1 MPAAVIVRQQVD
13 FEYLGQPM
21 SVASD
26 YRTPLYET
34 VAEVMDYDCY
44 QLCGCDWTDSGGGI
58 VVDAGANVGVSALA
72 LAGRFPGRI
81 ICLEPVPENLR
92 WLQEN
97 LANNSVSRAEVW
109 PVGLAGCARRD
120 WLWRDP
126 EQSVS
131 AHFNADLAPGDA
143 TCLFGTEANF
153 LTVPDILSRAKA
165 EQIVLLKMD
174 IEGAEHEIMASF
186 SEAIARRVRQITFE
200 VHDIDYGTN
209 QRSLCRR
216 LHALGYRV
224 TIRPERFGRKGLSHV
239 LAQR

>member
-13 FEYLGQPM
+13 FQYAGQPM
-21 SVASD
+21 SVVSD
-26 YRTPLYET
+26 YRTPLYDT
-34 VAEVMDYDCY
+34 VAEVMEYDCY

-97 LANNSVSRAEVW
+97 LASNGAARAEVW

-131 AHFNADLAPGDA
+131 AHFNADLAPGVA
-143 TCLFGTEANF
+143 TSLVGTEADPQG
-153 LTVPDILSRAKA
+153 LEVVPRVQGHPGLQQGRIRA
-165 EQIVLLKMD
+165 V
-174 IEGAEHEIMASF
+174 G
-186 SEAIARRVRQITFE
+186 
-200 VHDIDYGTN
+200 
-209 QRSLCRR
+209 R
-216 LHALGYRV
+216 LHEPCYRP
-224 TIRPERFGRKGLSHV
+224 RRQGGKADL
-239 LAQR
+239 